1 MGGQL
6 ERGIM
11 LKKDYYNGEGDIYR
25 DKGGNG
31 MFMSN
36 IHNDVFS
43 WACEIIMFT
52 LW

>member
-1 MGGQL
+1 
-6 ERGIM
+6 M

-43 WACEIIMFT
+43 WAMWDHYVYFVVSEYICM
-52 LW
+52 